1 MPSLYTVVI
10 IDKQLYDRERQRF
23 LKCEMGWWLQ
33 QIQENNKALVNS
45 LLQNQIAYLSLK
57 SLKSLRATPTFCVLI
72 FVNIW

>member
-10 IDKQLYDRERQRF
+10 IDKQLYDRERRRF

-33 QIQENNKALVNS
+33 LIQENNEALVNS
-45 LLQNQIAYLSLK
+45 LLQNQIAYL